1 MEKSMKS
8 RDDTTKNQQSKL
20 EREMEA
26 QKVKKRFEE
35 RAARGRPEQGLAVL
49 EKLER

>member
-1 MEKSMKS
+1 MKS

-20 EREMEA
+20 EREMVL

-35 RAARGRPEQGLAVL
+35 RAARGRPERGLAVL
-49 EKLER
+49 DKLDR